1 MRQLVP
7 GVINLPVPMSRETT
21 MGGSKGRFRST
32 NWTLVLRAR
41 DEKELGA
48 LVELY
53 WKPCY
58 FYIRRKGHD
67 VEDAKD
73 LTQGFF
79 TDFLERDALA
89 RVTRSKGRFRSFLL
103 ACLEHYLSNEYDR
116 RKAKKR
122 AAKLLSLDF
131 DGAEN
136 LYAQSDAMDPER
148 AYRRQWAVGVIDRAL
163 RTLKEEM
170 GPRFDALREYI
181 TAGQPGSVRE
191 VAEKLSLTESNVK
204 VIVHRARRRYRDLL
218 RAEVGRTVET
228 PGEAADELR
237 ELFAALS

>member
-1 MRQLVP
+1 
-7 GVINLPVPMSRETT
+7 MSRETT
-21 MGGSKGRFRST
+21 MGGSKGRFGST
-32 NWTLVLRAR
+32 RWTLVLRAR
-41 DEKELGA
+41 DHKELDA
-48 LVELY
+48 LIELY

-58 FYIRRKGHD
+58 FFVRRKGHD

-79 TDFLERDALA
+79 ADFLEREALA
-89 RVTRSKGRFRSFLL
+89 HVTRSKGRFRSFLL

-122 AAKLLSLDF
+122 AARLLSLDF
-131 DGAEN
+131 EGAEN
-136 LYAQSDAMDPER
+136 LLAESDVADPER

-163 RTLKEEM
+163 RALKEEM

-191 VAEKLSLTESNVK
+191 VAGKLGLSESNVK
-204 VIVHRARRRYRDLL
+204 VIVHRARRRYRELL
-218 RAEVGRTVET
+218 KAEIARTVET
-228 PGEAADELR
+228 PGEIADELR